1 MKSVMDALSA
11 ATWARARLLSDSA
24 VNKPREEL
32 AEIIESLSPGLTEIQ
47 MSYIIERVSKWAKQ
61 QADSIVELKM
71 KGVIS
76 LLLRPKSA
84 ADRLGLAFAFGL
96 FELEGM
102 SMREVAKKNGFTA
115 SALSKRAIYWRD
127 HFGLRSNGHFKSPS
141 EVASFKKAQTE
152 NHWRTAEKSK

>member
-1 MKSVMDALSA
+1 MDALSA
-11 ATWARARLLSDSA
+11 ATWARAKLLSDSA
-24 VNKPREEL
+24 LEKPREEL
-32 AEIIESLSPGLTEIQ
+32 AEIMESLSPKLTQIQ
-47 MSYIIERVSKWAKQ
+47 TAYLIERVSKWAKQ
-61 QADSIVELKM
+61 RADSIIELKM

-152 NHWRTAEKSK
+152 NHWRKAEKSK

>member
-1 MKSVMDALSA
+1 VKSVMDALSA
-11 ATWARARLLSDSA
+11 ATWARVKLLSDSA
-24 VNKPREEL
+24 VNKPCEEL
-32 AEIIESLSPGLTEIQ
+32 AEIIESLSPSLTQIQ
-47 MSYIIERVSKWAKQ
+47 TAYLVERVSKWAQ
-61 QADSIVELKM
+61 QKADSIVELKM

-96 FELEGM
+96 FELEGV

-127 HFGLRSNGHFKSPS
+127 HFGLRPNGHFKSAD
-141 EVASFKKAQTE
+141 EVASFKKAQIE